1 VLSIIANLRLEW
13 AFGKDFF
20 GKLPPISMNIR
31 HQAMINPH
39 KLGFMLQISIIL
51 GLFSFNIAFSG
62 EFVASIDQ
70 SSKTR
75 IISMLQE
82 KGLQLRFPFESLQLP
97 NSEKNDQVLSGK
109 SKQALQYVKNF
120 LIISSQDDND
130 IYSLNIVG
138 LKIHGPMRTFT
149 LDNQT
154 PNDSLWSKQ
163 WALQDLNITQA
174 WNITKGDNVVVSIID
189 TGCDID
195 HPDLKKNI
203 FIRSEEDLNKN
214 NRFDAWPSTEIR
226 DGITGDINGI
236 DEDGNGWA
244 DDVTG
249 YDFVNQSFTNIGDD
263 RIPDPIVND
272 EQGHGTSVAGIIG
285 AQANN
290 TIGIAGIAPNCK
302 LMTVRAFDATGN
314 AEEDDVALAIVYSA
328 LAGARVICM
337 SFGDAVY
344 SPMTKAAIDVAH
356 SLNCVLIASAGN
368 DGRTG
373 KRYPAG
379 YEHVIAVGATNQF
392 NSRAPFSSYGSR
404 IGMVAPGTG
413 IMTTARRGGYRSF
426 QGTSASAPI
435 VAGTAALVLSVNP
448 ALNNDDITGM
458 MLSSAKD
465 LGEIGWDIEYGAGLV
480 NPLNAL
486 GKKGRYEAGITSPK
500 RDAIINV
507 KNQTE
512 LAIIGSTMI
521 PMFNS
526 WSLEYGIGEN
536 PSTWNPIKIYA
547 QDRILN
553 DTLGKLRINDSLFH
567 KNLVLRL
574 TLLQHDQRTIEYRND
589 IMLISPDSSLRLI
602 SSSIDSVWRD
612 DRMVSMISAKF
623 SHPCRASVRIIHD
636 ADTLFLN
643 DDDKVNFAHHYLL
656 PYLKGD
662 GYSAEIHA
670 GFLHASDRFLAT
682 LQGNAPSGTGNPFSA
697 GRKQYSMP
705 MTYLYEKSIKDNFGN
720 AAIIG
725 TDYTTGNFGNTR
737 IFSFNGNSFQITD
750 SITESWIVK
759 GSADVNGDAE
769 PEVLAHSLGEMRLF
783 GKAFKGNALSAFGKV
798 LLKETLIPGIKE
810 FWSAGLADITGDGIA
825 EIFGFSDTNCVILTY
840 ADTTFTILGFMPN
853 NSKRGPS
860 GSTNSMRPPA
870 ISITN
875 LDGDKNP
882 DIIFGDTDGD
892 VIYYEYE
899 NTNFVLK
906 QIIES
911 DESGATEFTRAGDL
925 DGDGISE
932 VIVGRYR
939 TPELNEQRE
948 YDAPLWSLTVHKVV
962 QDTLQAIHRE
972 LLYGARVGLEYRNGI
987 SMGNLDDKLG
997 EEIILCAFPN
1007 AYVFG
1012 FENNRL
1018 INRFHYPQCFSN
1030 SAVIGDID
1038 GNGRNE
1044 FGFGDGN
1051 AIRFF
1056 EMQSNDGSDIPRGLT
1071 AISLGSTK
1079 AKLSWSGNADSYEI
1093 LAVENPTFVNDTL
1106 RSLAFTDSNHIEIA
1120 SLNNRT
1126 LYEFYVIGI
1135 KDGNRSDLSIPA
1147 YVFTHERFAP
1157 GRMSKDL
1164 TILNNGNALKIRYT
1178 GPLSSIYPAPKAFR
1192 FSGNE
1197 PIIHTTIPAGDSSII
1212 LTFSEV
1218 LKPNTMNTLH
1228 CGEIN
1233 DAFDSPTL
1241 ADSIVFMTDST
1252 LRIIPT
1258 FVISSLKS
1266 SPYSLILSY
1275 SDAVNMKQAM
1285 DMNSYLLE
1293 PIGEISWID
1302 SIDRR
1307 TVILNINPD
1316 KPLRSIGREYYLGAK
1331 QVTSALGQ
1339 SLHPKGSSAT
1349 FFISPY
1355 WDDMFCYPQPWN
1367 TQETSMLTFA
1377 GVPNNATLII
1387 RRINGEIIAT
1397 LKENNGAG
1405 GIMWDGM
1412 LSDGTTIQSGV
1423 YLYSID
1429 MGGKQ
1434 QMHKFTVIRK

>member
-1 VLSIIANLRLEW
+1 MLR
-13 AFGKDFF
+13 
-20 GKLPPISMNIR
+20 
-31 HQAMINPH
+31 
-39 KLGFMLQISIIL
+39 KLGIMLIL
-51 GLFSFNIAFSG
+51 GIFSG
-62 EFVASIDQ
+62 SFSMQYASGNEFVASIQKDAKAQ
-70 SSKTR
+70 
-75 IISMLQE
+75 ILPLLQN
-82 KGLQLRFPFESLQLP
+82 KALSIRFPFEGISGRY
-97 NSEKNDQVLSGK
+97 SGK
-109 SKQALQYVKNF
+109 SEQTLSSSSKIALERLDEF
-120 LIISSQDDND
+120 LIISAEED
-130 IYSLNIVG
+130 IDILSLRIDG
-138 LKIHGPMRTFT
+138 LTIHGPIRTFT
-149 LDNQT
+149 LDEQA

-163 WALQDLNITQA
+163 WALQDLKITQA
-174 WNITKGDNVVVSIID
+174 WNIAKGDNVVVSVID

-203 FIRSEEDLNKN
+203 FIRAEEDLNQN
-214 NRFDAWPSTEIR
+214 NRFDAWPSSEIR
-226 DGITGDINGI
+226 DGIAGDINGI

-244 DDVTG
+244 DDITG

-263 RIPDPIVND
+263 RFPDPIVID

-290 TIGIAGIAPNCK
+290 SIGMAGIAPNCK

-368 DGRTG
+368 DGKTG

-404 IGMVAPGTG
+404 LGMVAPGTG

-435 VAGTAALVLSVNP
+435 VAGTAALLLSVNP
-448 ALNNDDITGM
+448 ALSNDDITGM
-458 MLSSAKD
+458 LLSSAKD
-465 LGEIGWDIEYGAGLV
+465 LGEIGWDFEYGAGII
-480 NPLNAL
+480 NPVNAL
-486 GKKGRYEAGITSPK
+486 NKKGRYEASITSPK

-507 KNQTE
+507 KNQKE

-521 PMFNS
+521 PLFSS
-526 WSLEYGIGEN
+526 WSLEIGIGDVPN
-536 PSTWNPIKIYA
+536 AWTPIQQFK

-553 DTLGKLRINDSLFH
+553 DTLGVLRISDSYLH

-574 TLLQHDQRTIEYRND
+574 TIFQNDQSTIEYRSE

-602 SSSIDSVWRD
+602 SSRIDSVWRD
-612 DRMVSMISAKF
+612 DRMVSMISTEF
-623 SHPCRASVRIIHD
+623 SHPCRASIRIVHEN
-636 ADTLFLN
+636 DTLFLS
-643 DDDKVNFAHHYLL
+643 DDDKVSFKHHYLL
-656 PYLKGD
+656 PYLHGD
-662 GYSAEIHA
+662 AFSAKIHA
-670 GFLHASDRFLAT
+670 GFLHASDTLLAT
-682 LQGNAPSGTGNPFSA
+682 LQGNAPSETGNPFSA
-697 GRKQYSMP
+697 GRKPYAMP

-737 IFSFNGNSFQITD
+737 IFSFTGNTFQITD
-750 SITESWIVK
+750 SIAESWIVK
-759 GSADVNGDAE
+759 GVADVNGDAE
-769 PEVLAHSLGEMRLF
+769 SEVLAHSLGEMRLF

-810 FWSAGLADITGDGIA
+810 FWSAGLADITGDGIS
-825 EIFGFSDTNCVILTY
+825 EIFGFSDTNCVVLTY
-840 ADTTFTILGFMPN
+840 ADTAFKILGIMPN
-853 NSKRGPS
+853 TSRRGPS
-860 GSTNSMRPPA
+860 GSPNSMRPPA

-875 LDGDKNP
+875 IDGDTNP

-899 NTNFVLK
+899 NANFTLRH
-906 QIIES
+906 IIES

-948 YDAPLWSLTVHKVV
+948 YDAPLWSLTVHKVA

-972 LLYGARVGLEYRNGI
+972 ILFGARVGLEYRNGI
-987 SMGNLDDKLG
+987 SMGNLDEKPG

-1051 AIRFF
+1051 ANRFF

-1071 AISLGSTK
+1071 AISLGANK
-1079 AKLSWSGNADSYEI
+1079 ARLTWSGNADSYEI
-1093 LAVENPTFVNDTL
+1093 LAVENPTFVNDTI
-1106 RSLAFTDSNHIEIA
+1106 RSLAFTDSNSIEIS

-1147 YVFTHERFAP
+1147 YAFTHDRFAP
-1157 GRMSKDL
+1157 GRMPKDL
-1164 TILNNGNALKIRYT
+1164 TVLNNGNALKIRYT
-1178 GPLSSIYPAPKAFR
+1178 GPLSSIYPAPKAFH

-1197 PIIHTTIPAGDSSII
+1197 PIIHTAIPAGDSSII
-1212 LTFSEV
+1212 LTFSEA
-1218 LKPNTMNTLH
+1218 LKPNTMYKLH
-1228 CGEIN
+1228 CGEIS
-1233 DAFDSPTL
+1233 DAYDSPTL
-1241 ADSIVFMTDST
+1241 ADSISFMTDSS
-1252 LRIIPT
+1252 LSIQKT
-1258 FVISSLKS
+1258 FIISSLRTTPFS
-1266 SPYSLILSY
+1266 LMITYSEP
-1275 SDAVNMKQAM
+1275 VNMKQAM
-1285 DMNSYLLE
+1285 DMNSYVLE
-1293 PIGEISWID
+1293 PVGDIAWID
-1302 SIDRR
+1302 SIDQR
-1307 TVILNINPD
+1307 TVNLMIDPN
-1316 KPLRSIGREYYLGAK
+1316 KPLRSIGREYYIGAK
-1331 QVTSALGQ
+1331 GITSILGEQ
-1339 SLHPKGSSAT
+1339 LHPIGSTAT
-1349 FFISPY
+1349 FIISPY
-1355 WDDMFCYPQPWN
+1355 WEDLFCYPQPWK
-1367 TQETSMLTFA
+1367 TQESSMLTFA
-1377 GVPNNATLII
+1377 GVPNNTTLVI
-1387 RRINGEIIAT
+1387 RRVSGEIIAT

-1405 GIMWDGM
+1405 GIMWDGI
-1412 LSDGTTIQSGV
+1412 LSDGTSIQSGV

-1429 MGGKQ
+1429 IEGKQ

>member
-1 VLSIIANLRLEW
+1 MNSTPLSENRRKVIHIVLLLSMFLCNSIQTLNGREY
-13 AFGKDFF
+13 
-20 GKLPPISMNIR
+20 
-31 HQAMINPH
+31 
-39 KLGFMLQISIIL
+39 
-51 GLFSFNIAFSG
+51 
-62 EFVASIDQ
+62 VAKIDQ
-70 SSKTR
+70 TVKNR
-75 IISMLQE
+75 VISLLQE
-82 KGLQLRFPFESLQLP
+82 KKISIRFPFETISI
-97 NSEKNDQVLSGK
+97 SSNDKRESVLSAK
-109 SKQALQYVKNF
+109 SKSALESLKNF
-120 LIISSQDDND
+120 LIIDSESEID
-130 IYSLNIVG
+130 ILKLNIPG
-138 LKIHGPMRTFT
+138 LIIHGPMISYA
-149 LDNQT
+149 LDEQA
-154 PNDSLWSKQ
+154 PNDSLWPRQ
-163 WALQDLNITQA
+163 WALQELNITKA
-174 WNITKGDNVVVSIID
+174 WDIARGDNVLVSVID
-189 TGCDID
+189 TGCEIE
-195 HPDLKKNI
+195 HPDLKQNI
-203 FIRSEEDLNKN
+203 YINPKEDINQN
-214 NRFDAWPSTEIR
+214 GRFDAWPSTEIR
-226 DGITGDINGI
+226 DGIAGDINGI
-236 DEDGNGWA
+236 DEDGNGWT

-249 YDFVNQSFTNIGDD
+249 FDFVDQSFTNIGDD
-263 RIPDPIVND
+263 RITDPIVTD

-285 AQANN
+285 AQMNN
-290 TIGIAGIAPNCK
+290 AIGIAGIAPNCK

-368 DGRTG
+368 DGKIG

-379 YEHVIAVGATNQF
+379 YEHVIAVGATNTF
-392 NSRAPFSSYGSR
+392 NNRAPFSSFGSR

-435 VAGTAALVLSVNP
+435 VAGTAALLLSVNP

-458 MLSSAKD
+458 LLSSAKD

-486 GKKGRYEAGITSPK
+486 GKKGRYEAGISSPK

-507 KNQTE
+507 KNQKE

-521 PMFNS
+521 PLFTS
-526 WSLEYGIGEN
+526 WSLEFGIGEVPN
-536 PSTWNPIKIYA
+536 EWFPIQSYM
-547 QDRILN
+547 QDRILR
-553 DTLGKLRINDSLFH
+553 DTLGVLKFNDSILN

-574 TLLQHDQRTIEYRND
+574 TFSHDGQKKIEYRNE

-602 SSSIDSVWRD
+602 SSRIDSVWRN
-612 DRMVSMISAKF
+612 DRMVSMISTEF
-623 SHPCRASVRIIHD
+623 SHPCRASARILHEG
-636 ADTLFLN
+636 DTLFLS
-643 DDDKVNFAHHYLL
+643 DDDKVSFKHHYLL

-662 GYSAEIHA
+662 AFSAEIHA
-670 GFLHASDRFLAT
+670 GFLHASDTLLAT

-705 MTYLYEKSIKDNFGN
+705 MTYLFEKSIKDNFGN
-720 AAIIG
+720 SAIIG
-725 TDYTTGNFGNTR
+725 TDYTTGTFGNTR
-737 IFSFNGNSFQITD
+737 IFSFNGNTFQITD
-750 SITESWIVK
+750 SIAESWIVK
-759 GSADVNGDAE
+759 GVADVNGDAE

-783 GKAFKGNALSAFGKV
+783 GKAFKDNALSAFGKV
-798 LLKETLIPGIKE
+798 LLKETLIPGIRE
-810 FWSAGLADITGDGIA
+810 FWSAGLADITGDGIS
-825 EIFGFSDTNCVILTY
+825 EIFGFSDSNCVVLTY
-840 ADTTFTILGFMPN
+840 ADTTFKILGIMPN
-853 NSKRGPS
+853 TSRRGPT
-860 GSTNSMRPPA
+860 GSANSMRPPA

-875 LDGDKNP
+875 IDGDQNP

-892 VIYYEYE
+892 VIYYEYD
-899 NTNFVLK
+899 NSTFALRH
-906 QIIES
+906 IIES
-911 DESGATEFTRAGDL
+911 DEAGATEFTRAGDL

-948 YDAPLWSLTVHKVV
+948 YDAPLWTLTVHKVV

-987 SMGNLDDKLG
+987 SMGNLDEKPG

-1012 FENNRL
+1012 FENNTL

-1071 AISLGSTK
+1071 AISLGANK
-1079 AKLSWSGNADSYEI
+1079 ARLTWSGNADSYEI
-1093 LAVENPTFVNDTL
+1093 LAVENPTFVNDTI
-1106 RSLAFTDSNHIEIA
+1106 RSLAFTDSNHIEIT
-1120 SLNNRT
+1120 SLKDRT

-1135 KDGNRSDLSIPA
+1135 KDGNTSELSIPA

-1157 GRMSKDL
+1157 GRMPKDL
-1164 TILNNGNALKIRYT
+1164 AILQDGNALKIRYT
-1178 GPLSSIYPAPKAFR
+1178 GPLSSIYPAPKAFH

-1197 PIIHTTIPAGDSSII
+1197 PIIHTAIPAGDSSII

-1218 LKPNTMNTLH
+1218 LKPNTMYTLH

-1233 DAFDSPTL
+1233 DAYDSPTL
-1241 ADSIVFMTDST
+1241 ADSISFMTDST
-1252 LRIIPT
+1252 LRIQKA
-1258 FVISSLKS
+1258 FV
-1266 SPYSLILSY
+1266 LSQIFP
-1275 SDAVNMKQAM
+1275 S
-1285 DMNSYLLE
+1285 SYLLMLTYSE
-1293 PIGEISWID
+1293 PVNMEQATDKNSYILEPVGEIISID
-1302 SIDRR
+1302 SMSDRS
-1307 TVILNINPD
+1307 VNLIINPD
-1316 KPLRSIGREYYLGAK
+1316 KPLRSIGREYYIGAK
-1331 QVTSALGQ
+1331 QITSRLGE
-1339 SLHPKGSSAT
+1339 SLHPKGSSFT
-1349 FFISPY
+1349 FLISTY
-1355 WDDMFCYPQPWN
+1355 WNDMFCYPQPWK
-1367 TQETSMLTFA
+1367 TQESSMLTFA

-1387 RRINGEIIAT
+1387 RRVSGEIIAT
-1397 LKENNGAG
+1397 LKENNSAG
-1405 GIMWDGM
+1405 GIMWDGI
-1412 LSDGTTIQSGV
+1412 LSDGTSIQSGV

>member
-1 VLSIIANLRLEW
+1 MNSTPLSENRRKVIHIVLLLSMFLCNSIQTLNGREY
-13 AFGKDFF
+13 
-20 GKLPPISMNIR
+20 
-31 HQAMINPH
+31 
-39 KLGFMLQISIIL
+39 
-51 GLFSFNIAFSG
+51 
-62 EFVASIDQ
+62 VAKIDQ
-70 SSKTR
+70 NVKNR
-75 IISMLQE
+75 VISLLQE
-82 KGLQLRFPFESLQLP
+82 KKISIRFPFETISI
-97 NSEKNDQVLSGK
+97 SSNDKGESVLSAK
-109 SKQALQYVKNF
+109 SKSALESLKNF
-120 LIISSQDDND
+120 LIIDSESEID
-130 IYSLNIVG
+130 ILKLNIPG
-138 LKIHGPMRTFT
+138 LILHGPMISYA
-149 LDNQT
+149 LDEQA
-154 PNDSLWSKQ
+154 PNDSLWPRQ
-163 WALQDLNITQA
+163 WALQELNITKA
-174 WNITKGDNVVVSIID
+174 WDIARGDNVLVSVID
-189 TGCDID
+189 TGCEIE
-195 HPDLKKNI
+195 HPDLKQNI
-203 FIRSEEDLNKN
+203 YINPKEDINQN
-214 NRFDAWPSTEIR
+214 GRFDAWPSTEIR
-226 DGITGDINGI
+226 DGIAGDINGI
-236 DEDGNGWA
+236 DEDGNGWP

-249 YDFVNQSFTNIGDD
+249 FDFVDQSFTNIGDD
-263 RIPDPIVND
+263 RITDPIVTD

-285 AQANN
+285 AQMNN
-290 TIGIAGIAPNCK
+290 AIGIAGIAPNCK

-368 DGRTG
+368 DGKTG

-379 YEHVIAVGATNQF
+379 YEHVIAVGATNTF
-392 NSRAPFSSYGSR
+392 NNRAPFSSFGSR

-435 VAGTAALVLSVNP
+435 VAGTAALLLSVNP

-458 MLSSAKD
+458 LLSSAKD

-486 GKKGRYEAGITSPK
+486 DKKGRYEAGISSPK

-507 KNQTE
+507 KNQKE

-521 PMFNS
+521 PLFTS
-526 WSLEYGIGEN
+526 WSLEFGIGDVPNE
-536 PSTWNPIKIYA
+536 WFPIQSYM
-547 QDRILN
+547 QDRILR
-553 DTLGKLRINDSLFH
+553 DTLGVLRISDSLLH

-574 TLLQHDQRTIEYRND
+574 IFSHDGQKKIEYRNE

-602 SSSIDSVWRD
+602 SSRIDSVWRN
-612 DRMVSMISAKF
+612 DRMVSMISTEF
-623 SHPCRASVRIIHD
+623 SHPCRASARILHEG
-636 ADTLFLN
+636 DTLFLS
-643 DDDKVNFAHHYLL
+643 DDDKVSFKHHYLL

-662 GYSAEIHA
+662 AFSAEIHA
-670 GFLHASDRFLAT
+670 GFLHASDTLLAT

-697 GRKQYSMP
+697 ARKQYSMP
-705 MTYLYEKSIKDNFGN
+705 MTYLFEKSIKDNFGN
-720 AAIIG
+720 SAIIG
-725 TDYTTGNFGNTR
+725 TDYTTGTFGNTR
-737 IFSFNGNSFQITD
+737 IFSFNGNTFQITD
-750 SITESWIVK
+750 SIAESWIVK
-759 GSADVNGDAE
+759 GVADVNGDAE

-783 GKAFKGNALSAFGKV
+783 GKAFKDNALSAFGKV
-798 LLKETLIPGIKE
+798 LLKETLIPGIRE
-810 FWSAGLADITGDGIA
+810 FWSAGLADITGDGIS
-825 EIFGFSDTNCVILTY
+825 EIFGFSDSNCVVLTY
-840 ADTTFTILGFMPN
+840 ADTTFKILGIMPN
-853 NSKRGPS
+853 SSRRGPT
-860 GSTNSMRPPA
+860 GSANSMRPPA

-875 LDGDKNP
+875 IDGDQNP
-882 DIIFGDTDGD
+882 DIIFGDTDSD

-899 NTNFVLK
+899 NSTFALRH
-906 QIIES
+906 IIES
-911 DESGATEFTRAGDL
+911 DEAGATEFTRAGDL

-987 SMGNLDDKLG
+987 SMGNLDEKPG

-1012 FENNRL
+1012 FENNTL

-1071 AISLGSTK
+1071 AISLGANK
-1079 AKLSWSGNADSYEI
+1079 ARLTWSGNADSYEI
-1093 LAVENPTFVNDTL
+1093 LAVENPTFVNDTI
-1106 RSLAFTDSNHIEIA
+1106 RSLAFTDSNHIEIT
-1120 SLNNRT
+1120 SLKDRT

-1135 KDGNRSDLSIPA
+1135 KDGNTSELSIPA

-1157 GRMSKDL
+1157 GRMPKDL
-1164 TILNNGNALKIRYT
+1164 AILQDGNALKIRYT
-1178 GPLSSIYPAPKAFR
+1178 GTLSSIYPVPKAFH

-1197 PIIHTTIPAGDSSII
+1197 PIIHTAIPAGDSSII

-1218 LKPNTMNTLH
+1218 LKPNTMYTLH

-1233 DAFDSPTL
+1233 DAYDSPTL
-1241 ADSIVFMTDST
+1241 ADSISFMTDST
-1252 LRIIPT
+1252 LRIQKA
-1258 FVISSLKS
+1258 FV
-1266 SPYSLILSY
+1266 LSQIFP
-1275 SDAVNMKQAM
+1275 S
-1285 DMNSYLLE
+1285 SYLLMLTYSE
-1293 PIGEISWID
+1293 PVNMEQATDKNSYILEPVGEIISID
-1302 SIDRR
+1302 SMSDRS
-1307 TVILNINPD
+1307 VNLIINPD
-1316 KPLRSIGREYYLGAK
+1316 KPLRSIGREYYIGAK
-1331 QVTSALGQ
+1331 QITSRLGED
-1339 SLHPKGSSAT
+1339 LHPKGSSFT
-1349 FFISPY
+1349 FLISTY
-1355 WDDMFCYPQPWN
+1355 WNDMFCYPQPWK
-1367 TQETSMLTFA
+1367 TQESSMLTFA

-1387 RRINGEIIAT
+1387 RRVSGEIIAT

-1405 GIMWDGM
+1405 GIMWDGI
-1412 LSDGTTIQSGV
+1412 LSDGTSIQSGV